1 MMRGAVVL
9 DMQEFSGSRLEL
21 SLIFPHVILH
31 PEFEELGA
39 GWEFTPGKEC

>member
-1 MMRGAVVL
+1 MMGGEAVL

-31 PEFEELGA
+31 PEFEELGV
-39 GWEFTPGKEC
+39 

>member
-1 MMRGAVVL
+1 MTGGAIVL
-9 DMQEFSGSRLEL
+9 DMQELSGSRLEL
-21 SLIFPHVILH
+21 SLIPPHIILH